1 MIRVKCLQSSCTC
14 CTVSLVCLG
23 GGKKRTKRQSDEL
36 RTSSVLSRAV
46 CIRGRVPFAGRPLK
60 LRQLSQLFLLVCR
73 AKTVCQLVKMLE
85 VETSQKTAAD
95 APHQSNRCTALFYV
109 FVPVHDS
116 FKSFQLFV
124 SAWVRPVWADLTHF
138 HSSSPR
144 KRNKSWLSNKK
155 KK

>member
-23 GGKKRTKRQSDEL
+23 GGKKRQKDSPMNWEHPVSEVEQFVLEDVFHLQVVRWNSDNFL
-36 RTSSVLSRAV
+36 SSS
-46 CIRGRVPFAGRPLK
+46 
-60 LRQLSQLFLLVCR
+60 FLCR
-73 AKTVCQLVKMLE
+73 AETVCQLVKMLE

-95 APHQSNRCTALFYV
+95 APHQSNRITALFYV
-109 FVPVHDS
+109 FVPVRDS

-138 HSSSPR
+138 HSWSPR
-144 KRNKSWLSNKK
+144 KRNKSWLS
-155 KK
+155 